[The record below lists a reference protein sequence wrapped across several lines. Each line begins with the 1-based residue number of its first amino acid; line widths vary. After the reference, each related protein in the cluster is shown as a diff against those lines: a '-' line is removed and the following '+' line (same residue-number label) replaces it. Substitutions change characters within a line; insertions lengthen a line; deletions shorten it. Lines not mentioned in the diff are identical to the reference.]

1 MIVEQIMQQ
10 EVHTLSPDD
19 KIGTAL
25 QLFRDKKIRHVPI
38 VDEKGALVGIVTD
51 RDVKDST
58 PSILQKELSEEELNK
73 PLSLIMQRNVVT
85 GHPLDFVEDV
95 AAVFYEHNIGC
106 MPIVQGGEIVGIVT
120 ETDVLHTFV
129 ELTGANQPGS
139 RIEIKLPNKPGELFD
154 VVGVLNKRRANIHS
168 VLVYPDKEDEN
179 SKIVVFRVRMMNPIG
194 VIDDLKKEGHNVLW
208 PNMPGMSS

>member
-1 MIVEQIMQQ
+1 MIVEEIMQRK
-10 EVHTLSPDD
+10 VHTLSPDD

-38 VDEKGALVGIVTD
+38 VDQEGTLVGIVTD

-58 PSILQKELSEEELNK
+58 PSILQKDLSDEELGK
-73 PLSLIMQRNVVT
+73 PLSMIMERDVVT
-85 GHPLDFVEDV
+85 GHPLDFVEDI
-95 AAVFYEHNIGC
+95 AATFYEHDIGC
-106 MPIVQGGEIVGIVT
+106 MPVVQGGEIVGIVT

-139 RIEIKLPNKPGELFD
+139 RIEIKMPNKPGELFE
-154 VVGVLNKRRANIHS
+154 VVSILNKRRANIHS
-168 VLVYPDKEDEN
+168 VFVYPDKEDDN
-179 SKIVVFRVRMMNPIG
+179 SKIVVFRVRIMNPIG
-194 VIDDLKKEGHNVLW
+194 VIDDLKKEGHIVLW

>member
-10 EVHTLSPDD
+10 EVHTLSPED

>member
-1 MIVEQIMQQ
+1 MQQ
-10 EVHTLSPDD
+10 EVHTLSPND

-38 VDEKGALVGIVTD
+38 IDETGELVGIVAD

-58 PSILQKELSEEELNK
+58 PSILQKDLSDEELNK

-95 AAVFYEHNIGC
+95 AAVFYEHSIGC
-106 MPIVQGGEIVGIVT
+106 MPIVQGGNIVGIVT

-139 RIEIKLPNKPGELFD
+139 RIEVKLPNRPGELFD
-154 VVGVLNKRRANIHS
+154 VVSILNKRRANIHS
-168 VLVYPDKEDEN
+168 VLVYPDKEDED
-179 SKIVVFRVRMMNPIG
+179 SKIVVFRVRMMNPTG
-194 VIDDLKKEGHNVLW
+194 VIDDLKQEGHTVLW

>member
-1 MIVEQIMQQ
+1 MQR
-10 EVHTLSPDD
+10 EVHTLSPGD

-38 VDEKGALVGIVTD
+38 VDEQGELVGIVAD

-58 PSILQKELSEEELNK
+58 PSILKKDLSDEELNK

-95 AAVFYEHNIGC
+95 AAVFYEHRIGC
-106 MPIVQGGEIVGIVT
+106 MPIVQGGKIVGMVT

-139 RIEIKLPNKPGELFD
+139 RIEIKMPNKPGELFD
-154 VVGVLNKRRANIHS
+154 VVSILNKRRANIHS
-168 VLVYPDKEDEN
+168 VFVYPDQEDEN
-179 SKIVVFRVRMMNPIG
+179 FKIVVFRVRMMNPTG
-194 VIDDLKKEGHNVLW
+194 VIDDLKQEGHIVLW
-208 PNMPGMSS
+208 PNMPGISS